1 MPSVLSAI
9 QVALIYLTEIN
20 FDLTE
25 LKWCLL
31 KAGRK
36 PDPTEVP
43 GPEVLEGVK
52 QCCEVRNEPQV
63 TTSVSDLY
71 KFALSIKKP
80 NKMS

>member
-20 FDLTE
+20 FDLTG

-43 GPEVLEGVK
+43 GPEVL
-52 QCCEVRNEPQV
+52 CEIRNEPQV
-63 TTSVSDLY
+63 TTSMSDLY
-71 KFALSIKKP
+71 KFALSIRKP
-80 NKMS
+80 NKMR

>member
-1 MPSVLSAI
+1 MSIWPKSAKHQMPSVLSAI

-25 LKWCLL
+25 LKCCLL

-43 GPEVLEGVK
+43 GPEALEGVSSV
-52 QCCEVRNEPQV
+52 VR
-63 TTSVSDLY
+63 
-71 KFALSIKKP
+71 
-80 NKMS
+80 